1 MLDHVEGFGKVKFE
15 NNDLSFGLMTLVK
28 KFKTPSETTLNGPF
42 FYETILALVDNFEDY
57 SLKAVGEEFSE

>member
-1 MLDHVEGFGKVKFE
+1 MVL
-15 NNDLSFGLMTLVK
+15 
-28 KFKTPSETTLNGPF
+28 F